1 MAKKANLPDPLGEIS
16 ESIVRILQ
24 EHAQKT
30 AAGSPA
36 FLTWKQVLA
45 KLSGVSPEWARAALL
60 RTPAKGSVLVAI
72 AEDPE
77 SPVALETQREAIV
90 RDAQLVLRTLKRA
103 DAGFGAGSPVRPV
116 SELVR
121 ILDRSLQ
128 KAAEEQWS
136 DSAFALPPG
145 FTHAAVAVK
154 KKMQPGLHEERYP
167 RLEVVLCRS
176 LLKALQN
183 RQSRGGDHYPVL
195 LSDLLQDMKTEP
207 DDLHLPLALQLP
219 EFADSVTLVAG
230 QLPEGLIAFRSDM
243 EPCLGSE
250 SLLRR
255 LLQQNCSETQPEVRL
270 TALAKRLSKPWQQ
283 MFVEAWRTHFDLQH
297 RFGSVEMTAAGS
309 EKQSDLILR
318 DARFPRPEKI
328 VAQQLVKT
336 LESQKVLGGSHYP
349 ATWSRLAELAAVKTP
364 AETLVRATQSE
375 PFASLVLVPFPTL
388 QDSPVVFQDDTDAL
402 LTSTMFF
409 EFALGRLVTAENAAV
424 PSEKLASLVGLNPL
438 LRQRWNQLVTEM
450 SEGRCLPAGIGT
462 LMIGRKLHFVRL
474 RDIRTGGEANPI
486 ADAVPRT
493 TPVAKAPV
501 LRSKAS

>member
-16 ESIVRILQ
+16 ESIVRILE
-24 EHAQKT
+24 EHSQKT
-30 AAGSPA
+30 ASGTLS

-77 SPVALETQREAIV
+77 SPVALDAQKESLI
-90 RDAQLVLRTLKRA
+90 RDPQLVLRTVKRA
-103 DAGFGAGSPVRPV
+103 DAGFSAGSPVRPV

-121 ILDRSLQ
+121 VLDRSLQ
-128 KAAEEQWS
+128 KLAEEQWS
-136 DSAFALPPG
+136 DPTFALPSG
-145 FTHAAVAVK
+145 FAHAAVAVR

-195 LSDLLQDMKTEP
+195 LSDLLHDVKTGP

-219 EFADSVTLVAG
+219 EFADSVTLVTG
-230 QLPEGLIAFRSDM
+230 QLPEGLMAFRSDM
-243 EPCLGSE
+243 EQCLGSE

-255 LLQQNCSETQPEVRL
+255 LLQQSCSDIQPEVRL

-283 MFVEAWRTHFDLQH
+283 MFVEAWRTHFDLQR

-309 EKQSDLILR
+309 EKQSDLVLR

-336 LESQKVLGGSHYP
+336 LESQKVLGASHYP
-349 ATWSRLAELAAVKTP
+349 ATWSRLAELAAVNAP
-364 AETLVRATQSE
+364 AEILIRATQSE
-375 PFASLVLVPFPTL
+375 PFASLVLVPFPAL
-388 QDSPVVFQDDTDAL
+388 QDSPVVFQDDADSL
-402 LTSTMFF
+402 LTTTLFL
-409 EFALGRLVTAENAAV
+409 EFALGRLATPENV
-424 PSEKLASLVGLNPL
+424 PVPADKLASVSGLNPL

-450 SEGRCLPAGIGT
+450 SEGRSLPTGIGT

-474 RDIRTGGEANPI
+474 RDIRASVDASQIP
-486 ADAVPRT
+486 DAVPKT
-493 TPVAKAPV
+493 TPAAKPPV

>member
-1 MAKKANLPDPLGEIS
+1 
-16 ESIVRILQ
+16 
-24 EHAQKT
+24 
-30 AAGSPA
+30 
-36 FLTWKQVLA
+36 
-45 KLSGVSPEWARAALL
+45 
-60 RTPAKGSVLVAI
+60 
-72 AEDPE
+72 
-77 SPVALETQREAIV
+77 
-90 RDAQLVLRTLKRA
+90 
-103 DAGFGAGSPVRPV
+103 
-116 SELVR
+116 
-121 ILDRSLQ
+121 
-128 KAAEEQWS
+128 
-136 DSAFALPPG
+136 
-145 FTHAAVAVK
+145 
-154 KKMQPGLHEERYP
+154 
-167 RLEVVLCRS
+167 
-176 LLKALQN
+176 
-183 RQSRGGDHYPVL
+183 
-195 LSDLLQDMKTEP
+195 
-207 DDLHLPLALQLP
+207 
-219 EFADSVTLVAG
+219 
-230 QLPEGLIAFRSDM
+230 
-243 EPCLGSE
+243 
-250 SLLRR
+250 
-255 LLQQNCSETQPEVRL
+255 
-270 TALAKRLSKPWQQ
+270 
-283 MFVEAWRTHFDLQH
+283 
-297 RFGSVEMTAAGS
+297 MTAAGS